1 MTGRYRLVESIGQ
14 GGMGRVWRAAD
25 EMLDRQVAVKEMRID
40 GLDPE
45 DTRTRR
51 ERTLREARATA
62 RIDHPGVV
70 RIYDVVDASERLWI
84 VMELVA
90 GRSLERVVAEDG
102 PLDPRE
108 AARVGLELVGALRQ
122 VHAGG
127 VLHRDIKPGNVLVE
141 RAGRRRVVLTDF
153 GIAALQDAEALTMA
167 GMLVGSPD
175 YMAPE
180 RISGRPQGP
189 PSDVW
194 SLGATLCA
202 ALGGRSPFSRAT
214 TYATLHAVLY
224 EEPVLPPAAGVLRD
238 ILAAL
243 LEKEPDT
250 RPGLEELEA
259 ALEAIARPPAP
270 GSAATRPL
278 TEGPEYDFTNGVEF
292 GPAYGRTRTED
303 PGRTPGAGREP
314 DRSPPPGRQPGHAS
328 APVHGPAPHRPATA
342 PPDPTPPAP
351 AHGPATAGVGHEPGD
366 ATAPAPE
373 GGPTSSTPAGP
384 DGGPGPA
391 RPAGP
396 RSARAPGSAPTQS
409 AVHGRNPAVQPAPG
423 AEPGAKPA
431 SPPRS
436 GQTPGAASTPGAGY
450 GRQTA
455 ATPPS
460 PGHGADPAPTP
471 GPRSGQTPGAASTP
485 GAGRAEDLATT
496 PGSDHGPGPGYSPTV
511 VSPSEP
517 IPEST
522 PAAPVREPDSPPAAS
537 SVPVPAHPVPSEPA
551 SAPAHDS
558 APGHRAESD
567 TTPPSAPPTPS
578 PLEPHSAH
586 RPVTDRRD
594 MPVTPPEP
602 ASESAPAPSPRLPS
616 GREPGR
622 ERHSPRQPASGAGKL
637 SEPASDLTDAS
648 ARPEADASPEP
659 APASDPKSPAPAASP
674 TRALLDA
681 RRIRATRLPA
691 DLPEATPPPEEPSSG
706 EPAEGSS
713 PAEDLP
719 PDEGTPADPGEHP
732 SVQDA
737 VPVPRTPTRTSAP
750 DFRKHS
756 RSRSAEGVPASG
768 AGALTRDPVPPAT
781 ANASTEAPSE
791 PRGEP
796 RSETPSHLPTA
807 PVSVLPPRGE
817 LPGRAAQSTPEAGSP
832 PGGGEDTGAATGSGG
847 RGGGRRVVV
856 AAAGLVVAGAVA
868 GTVLALS
875 GGGSPEGGSA
885 ASPGTSSAA
894 TASSADGDPTSASP
908 TVEGTSRPPSLPPGA
923 HREAGGYAW
932 VTPKGWRRDL
942 QTGSEVHYTSPDGA
956 QELAAKSSLAKGNL
970 MDTWQTSEQNARQ
983 GQDYRKIRLE
993 ETTFQGRPAIVWEY
1007 TFTIK
1012 GVGWHARLLG
1022 FDVDG
1027 KSYQINTWYHR
1038 DIEDGA
1044 VATYNQVKKSFTV
1057 L

>member
-1 MTGRYRLVESIGQ
+1 
-14 GGMGRVWRAAD
+14 MGRVWRAAD

-90 GRSLERVVAEDG
+90 GRSLERIVAEDG

-224 EEPVLPPAAGVLRD
+224 EEPVLPAAAGVLRD

-250 RPGLEELEA
+250 RPGLEELET
-259 ALEAIARPPAP
+259 ALEEIARPPAP

-278 TEGPEYDFTNGVEF
+278 TEGPEYDFTHGVEF
-292 GPAYGRTRTED
+292 GPAYGRTRTEG

-314 DRSPPPGRQPGHAS
+314 DRPSAQGRQPGHAS
-328 APVHGPAPHRPATA
+328 TPDRGQAPQRP
-342 PPDPTPPAP
+342 PTPPP
-351 AHGPATAGVGHEPGD
+351 DRTPPTPPVPGHGPETPGAGREPGE

-373 GGPTSSTPAGP
+373 RGRTSSTPPGP

-391 RPAGP
+391 RSGGP
-396 RSARAPGSAPTQS
+396 RSARAPGPASTQS
-409 AVHGRNPAVQPAPG
+409 TANGRSPAVLPG
-423 AEPGAKPA
+423 PRAEPGSAPA

-436 GQTPGAASTPGAGY
+436 GQAPAVASTPDAGH
-450 GRQTA
+450 GRRTA

-460 PGHGADPAPTP
+460 PGHGPDPAPTP
-471 GPRSGQTPGAASTP
+471 GPRPAQAPGSASTP
-485 GAGRAEDLATT
+485 GPGRGEDPPTT

-511 VSPSEP
+511 VSPSGP

-522 PAAPVREPDSPPAAS
+522 PAPPVREPDSPPAAS
-537 SVPVPAHPVPSEPA
+537 AVPVPAHPAPSEPA

-558 APGHRAESD
+558 APGRRAESD
-567 TTPPSAPPTPS
+567 TTPPSAPPS
-578 PLEPHSAH
+578 PPEPHSAH
-586 RPVTDRRD
+586 RPVTDLRD
-594 MPVTPPEP
+594 VPGTPPEP
-602 ASESAPAPSPRLPS
+602 ASEPAPDPSPRLPS
-616 GREPGR
+616 GREPRR
-622 ERHSPRQPASGAGKL
+622 ERHSPPQPAADAGKL
-637 SEPASDLTDAS
+637 SAPSSDLTDNS
-648 ARPEADASPEP
+648 ARPEADAAREAEP
-659 APASDPKSPAPAASP
+659 APDPQFPAPAASP

-681 RRIRATRLPA
+681 RSIRATRLPA
-691 DLPEATPPPEEPSSG
+691 DPEAPPAPEQPLSG
-706 EPAEGSS
+706 DRAEGSS
-713 PAEDLP
+713 PAPADDLP
-719 PDEGTPADPGEHP
+719 PDGGAPAHPGEHP

-737 VPVPRTPTRTSAP
+737 VPVRRTPTRKSAP

-756 RSRSAEGVPASG
+756 RARSAEGVPASG
-768 AGALTRDPVPPAT
+768 PEALTRDPVPPAT

-796 RSETPSHLPTA
+796 RSETPSQLPTA
-807 PVSVLPPRGE
+807 AVSVLPPRNE
-817 LPGRAAQSTPEAGSP
+817 LAGPAAQSTREAGSP
-832 PGGGEDTGAATGSGG
+832 PGSGEDTGTATGSGG
-847 RGGGRRVVV
+847 RGGGRRLVVV
-856 AAAGLVVAGAVA
+856 ATGLVVAGAVA
-868 GTVLALS
+868 GIVLALS
-875 GGGSPEGGSA
+875 GGGSPEDGSA

-894 TASSADGDPTSASP
+894 TASSADGNPTSASP

-1044 VATYNQVKKSFTV
+1044 VAAYNQVKKSFTV